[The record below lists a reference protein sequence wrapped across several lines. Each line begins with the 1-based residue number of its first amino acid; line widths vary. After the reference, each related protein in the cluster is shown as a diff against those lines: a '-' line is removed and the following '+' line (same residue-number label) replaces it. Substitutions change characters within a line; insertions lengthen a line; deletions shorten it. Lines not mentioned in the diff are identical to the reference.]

1 MMKKTRTNPWQ
12 RAKALAVL
20 PIATVAIVAFASPNV
35 EQIMN
40 RAEVESE
47 GMIRLGRDN
56 VTTITSLQS
65 ETPDVEARLFDGKTD
80 AEDRKD
86 SVPEKTYEVVE
97 TMPTFPGGMEG
108 LMYFIA
114 NNLKYPE
121 ICGHFEGRVIVS
133 FVVNKVGEVKDP
145 VVVRS
150 VTPELDREVLRV
162 VRAMPKWTP
171 GMHKGKP
178 VNVKYTIPISFKLTE
193 DKGGEEANPESASPA
208 K

>member
-20 PIATVAIVAFASPNV
+20 PIATVAIVAFASPKV
-35 EQIMN
+35 EQAMN

-47 GMIRLGRDN
+47 GMIRMGKDK
-56 VTTITSLQS
+56 VATITSLQGG
-65 ETPDVEARLFDGKTD
+65 EQAVDVRQADIMPG
-80 AEDRKD
+80 AEQRKD
-86 SVPEKTYEVVE
+86 SVPEKAYEVVE

-150 VTPELDREVLRV
+150 VTPELDREALRV

-178 VNVKYTIPISFKLTE
+178 VNVKFTIPIIFKLAE
-193 DKGGEEANPESASPA
+193 DKGGEEANPEPASPA

>member
-1 MMKKTRTNPWQ
+1 MMKKTRTNPWP

-47 GMIRLGRDN
+47 GMIRLGRDY

-97 TMPTFPGGMEG
+97 TMPTFSPEG
-108 LMYFIA
+108 W
-114 NNLKYPE
+114 
-121 ICGHFEGRVIVS
+121 
-133 FVVNKVGEVKDP
+133 KD
-145 VVVRS
+145 
-150 VTPELDREVLRV
+150 
-162 VRAMPKWTP
+162 
-171 GMHKGKP
+171 
-178 VNVKYTIPISFKLTE
+178 
-193 DKGGEEANPESASPA
+193 
-208 K
+208 